1 MLAPASAAVSSVAND
16 EDTNTNASSA
26 ELIRFKQDAAR
37 TAAAA
42 RLEIDKDDCKSNCSI
57 SSISSDSI
65 NGSNMGD
72 FVETVTASVAKVVA
86 KAQSLEGRNSN
97 NLNNN
102 HGDNLNNNNNNN
114 SKDGKID
121 TAKRAGK
128 KVNQD

>member
-26 ELIRFKQDAAR
+26 ELIRFKQDAAKK
-37 TAAAA
+37 AAC
-42 RLEIDKDDCKSNCSI
+42 LEIDKDDCKSNCSI